1 MDQLFLPATE
11 ANTGEK
17 IKSNGFQK
25 SRIQGFTGNNR
36 EFSPINYC
44 SQQYQGVSVFEQGI
58 FQLEQ
63 GISAGTNHPAILTH
77 GNKYRT

>member
-1 MDQLFLPATE
+1 MDQLFLPAIE

-36 EFSPINYC
+36 EFSRKNYRP
-44 SQQYQGVSVFEQGI
+44 QQYQGVRVSSREFSNCSREFLQ
-58 FQLEQ
+58 
-63 GISAGTNHPAILTH
+63 ALTI
-77 GNKYRT
+77 RPS